1 MAELSRQEMHRLA
14 RLGAQ
19 ARLEEIRREESA
31 IRKAF
36 PELFNATTRPVRA
49 ASVAR
54 EAASGDE
61 SAAPT
66 RRRRRRSHMSPA
78 MRKAV
83 SERMKKYWAERRK
96 SAKK

>member
-1 MAELSRQEMHRLA
+1 VAELSRQEMHRLA

-31 IRKAF
+31 IRRAF
-36 PELFNATTRPVRA
+36 PELFNSSTRPVRTASPA
-49 ASVAR
+49 AGGA
-54 EAASGDE
+54 DD
-61 SAAPT
+61 SAAV
-66 RRRRRRSHMSPA
+66 RRRRRRSNMSPA

-96 SAKK
+96 SNKK

>member
-1 MAELSRQEMHRLA
+1 MHRLA

-19 ARLEEIRREESA
+19 ARLEEIHREESA

-36 PELFNATTRPVRA
+36 PELFNSSTRPVRTA
-49 ASVAR
+49 A
-54 EAASGDE
+54 AAAGAG
-61 SAAPT
+61 AAADT
-66 RRRRRRSHMSPA
+66 AAVRRRRRRSNMSPA

-96 SAKK
+96 SSKK